1 MSNICLTFFIVCD
14 NIPTTRKIMK
24 KIEDNLNKLMDYI
37 TCAVSEQ
44 GIVPSIREMCANIG
58 VTSTSTINYYL
69 NILEERGY
77 IKRSFNKN
85 RSIELTDKAKQNITP
100 PNMKSVGL
108 VGKVA
113 AGIPIFAE
121 ENKIDNFMF
130 SKNLFNFENMFML
143 KVQGDSMIDASI
155 LDGDFVVV
163 KQSQDAENGQIVVA
177 MVEDGATVKTF
188 YKEKDCIRLQPEN
201 PLYQPI
207 ISPDIQI
214 LGVVV
219 GLVRKF

>member
-1 MSNICLTFFIVCD
+1 
-14 NIPTTRKIMK
+14 MK

-37 TCAVSEQ
+37 TGAVSAQ
-44 GIVPSIREMCANIG
+44 GIVPSIREMCTNIG

-207 ISPDIQI
+207 ISPDIQV
-214 LGVVV
+214 LGIVV

>member
-1 MSNICLTFFIVCD
+1 
-14 NIPTTRKIMK
+14 MK

-37 TCAVSEQ
+37 TGAVSAQ

-155 LDGDFVVV
+155 LDGDYVVV

>member
-1 MSNICLTFFIVCD
+1 
-14 NIPTTRKIMK
+14 MK
-24 KIEDNLNKLMDYI
+24 KIEDNLKKLMDYI
-37 TCAVSEQ
+37 TDAVSTQ

-58 VTSTSTINYYL
+58 VTSTSTVNYYL
-69 NILEERGY
+69 NILEERGF

-85 RSIELTDKAKQNITP
+85 RSIELTDKSRQNLTP

-108 VGKVA
+108 IGKVA

-121 ENKIDNFMF
+121 ENKVDNFMF

-155 LDGDFVVV
+155 LDGDYVVV

-177 MVEDGATVKTF
+177 LVGDGATVKTF

-207 ISPDIQI
+207 ISPDIQV
-214 LGVVV
+214 LGIVV

>member
-1 MSNICLTFFIVCD
+1 
-14 NIPTTRKIMK
+14 MK
-24 KIEDNLNKLMDYI
+24 KIEDNLKKLMDYI
-37 TCAVSEQ
+37 TEVVSVQ

-58 VTSTSTINYYL
+58 VTSTSTVNYYL

-85 RSIELTDKAKQNITP
+85 RSIELTDKSRQNLTP

-108 VGKVA
+108 IGKVA

-121 ENKIDNFMF
+121 ENKVDNFMF

-155 LDGDFVVV
+155 LDGDYVVV

-177 MVEDGATVKTF
+177 LVGDGATVKTF

-207 ISPDIQI
+207 ISPDIQV

-219 GLVRKF
+219 GLLRKF

>member
-1 MSNICLTFFIVCD
+1 
-14 NIPTTRKIMK
+14 MK
-24 KIEDNLNKLMDYI
+24 KIEDNLKKLMDYI
-37 TCAVSEQ
+37 TGAVSAQ

-155 LDGDFVVV
+155 LDGDYVVV

-177 MVEDGATVKTF
+177 LVGDGATVKTF
-188 YKEKDCIRLQPEN
+188 YKEKDCIRLQPKN

-207 ISPDIQI
+207 ISPDIQV
-214 LGVVV
+214 LGIVV

>member
-1 MSNICLTFFIVCD
+1 
-14 NIPTTRKIMK
+14 MK
-24 KIEDNLNKLMDYI
+24 KIEDNLKKLMDYI
-37 TCAVSEQ
+37 TGAVSAQ

-214 LGVVV
+214 LGIVV

>member
-1 MSNICLTFFIVCD
+1 
-14 NIPTTRKIMK
+14 MK
-24 KIEDNLNKLMDYI
+24 KIEDNLKKLMDYI
-37 TCAVSEQ
+37 TEVVSVQ

-58 VTSTSTINYYL
+58 VTSTSTVNYYL

-85 RSIELTDKAKQNITP
+85 RSIELTDKSRQNLTP
-100 PNMKSVGL
+100 PNMKSVWL
-108 VGKVA
+108 IGKVA

-121 ENKIDNFMF
+121 ENKVDNFMF

-155 LDGDFVVV
+155 LDGDYVVV

-177 MVEDGATVKTF
+177 LVGDGATVKTF

-207 ISPDIQI
+207 ISPDIQV

>member
-1 MSNICLTFFIVCD
+1 
-14 NIPTTRKIMK
+14 MK
-24 KIEDNLNKLMDYI
+24 KIEDNLKKLMDYI
-37 TCAVSEQ
+37 TGAVSAQ

-155 LDGDFVVV
+155 LDGDYVVV

-177 MVEDGATVKTF
+177 LVGDGATVKTF

-207 ISPDIQI
+207 ISPDIQV

>member
-1 MSNICLTFFIVCD
+1 
-14 NIPTTRKIMK
+14 MK
-24 KIEDNLNKLMDYI
+24 KIEDNLKKLMDYI
-37 TCAVSEQ
+37 TGAVSAQ

-155 LDGDFVVV
+155 LDGDYVVV

-177 MVEDGATVKTF
+177 LVGDGATVKTF
-188 YKEKDCIRLQPEN
+188 YKEKDCIILQPEN

-207 ISPDIQI
+207 ISPDIQV
-214 LGVVV
+214 LGIVV

>member
-1 MSNICLTFFIVCD
+1 
-14 NIPTTRKIMK
+14 MK

-37 TCAVSEQ
+37 TGAVSAQ

-207 ISPDIQI
+207 ISHDIQI
-214 LGVVV
+214 LGIVV

>member
-1 MSNICLTFFIVCD
+1 
-14 NIPTTRKIMK
+14 MK
-24 KIEDNLNKLMDYI
+24 KIEDNLKKLMDYI
-37 TCAVSEQ
+37 TGAVSAQ

-155 LDGDFVVV
+155 LDGDYVVV

-207 ISPDIQI
+207 TSPDIQV
-214 LGVVV
+214 LGIVV

>member
-1 MSNICLTFFIVCD
+1 
-14 NIPTTRKIMK
+14 MK
-24 KIEDNLNKLMDYI
+24 KIEDNLKKLMDYI
-37 TCAVSEQ
+37 TGAVSAQ

-100 PNMKSVGL
+100 PNMKSIGL

-155 LDGDFVVV
+155 LDGDYVVV

-177 MVEDGATVKTF
+177 LVGDGATVKTF

-207 ISPDIQI
+207 ISPDIQV

>member
-1 MSNICLTFFIVCD
+1 
-14 NIPTTRKIMK
+14 MK

-37 TCAVSEQ
+37 TGAVSAQ

-155 LDGDFVVV
+155 LDGDYVVV

-207 ISPDIQI
+207 ISPDIQV
-214 LGVVV
+214 LGIVV

>member
-1 MSNICLTFFIVCD
+1 
-14 NIPTTRKIMK
+14 MK
-24 KIEDNLNKLMDYI
+24 KIEDNLKKLMDYI
-37 TCAVSEQ
+37 TEVVSVQ

-58 VTSTSTINYYL
+58 VTSTSTVNYYL

-85 RSIELTDKAKQNITP
+85 RSIELTDKSRQNLTP

-108 VGKVA
+108 IGKVA

-121 ENKIDNFMF
+121 ENKVDNFMF

-155 LDGDFVVV
+155 LDGDYVVV

-177 MVEDGATVKTF
+177 LVGDGATVKTF

-207 ISPDIQI
+207 ISPDIQV
-214 LGVVV
+214 LGIVV

>member
-1 MSNICLTFFIVCD
+1 
-14 NIPTTRKIMK
+14 MK
-24 KIEDNLNKLMDYI
+24 KIEDNLKKLMDYI
-37 TCAVSEQ
+37 TEVVSVQ

-58 VTSTSTINYYL
+58 VTSTSTVNYYL

-85 RSIELTDKAKQNITP
+85 RSIELTDKSRQNLTP

-108 VGKVA
+108 IGKVA

-121 ENKIDNFMF
+121 ENKVDNFMF

-155 LDGDFVVV
+155 LDGDYVVV

-177 MVEDGATVKTF
+177 LVGDGATVKTF

-207 ISPDIQI
+207 ISPDIQV

>member
-1 MSNICLTFFIVCD
+1 
-14 NIPTTRKIMK
+14 MK

-37 TCAVSEQ
+37 TGAVSAQ

-85 RSIELTDKAKQNITP
+85 RSIALTDKAKQNITP

-155 LDGDFVVV
+155 LDGDYVVV

>member
-1 MSNICLTFFIVCD
+1 
-14 NIPTTRKIMK
+14 MK
-24 KIEDNLNKLMDYI
+24 KIEDNLKKLMDYI
-37 TCAVSEQ
+37 TGAVSAQ

-85 RSIELTDKAKQNITP
+85 RFIELTDKAKQNITP

-155 LDGDFVVV
+155 LDGDYVVV

-207 ISPDIQI
+207 ISPDIQV
-214 LGVVV
+214 LGIVV

>member
-1 MSNICLTFFIVCD
+1 
-14 NIPTTRKIMK
+14 MK

-121 ENKIDNFMF
+121 ENKIDNFIF

-177 MVEDGATVKTF
+177 MVEDDGATVKTF

>member
-1 MSNICLTFFIVCD
+1 MSNICLTFFIEYD

-37 TCAVSEQ
+37 TGAVSAQ

-100 PNMKSVGL
+100 PNMKSIGL

-155 LDGDFVVV
+155 LDGDYVVV

-177 MVEDGATVKTF
+177 LVGDGATVKTF

-207 ISPDIQI
+207 ISSDIQI

>member
-1 MSNICLTFFIVCD
+1 
-14 NIPTTRKIMK
+14 MK
-24 KIEDNLNKLMDYI
+24 KIEDNLKKLMDYI
-37 TCAVSEQ
+37 TGAVSAQ

-130 SKNLFNFENMFML
+130 SKNLFNFENIFML

-177 MVEDGATVKTF
+177 LVGDGATVKTF

>member
-1 MSNICLTFFIVCD
+1 
-14 NIPTTRKIMK
+14 MK
-24 KIEDNLNKLMDYI
+24 KIEENLKNLMDYI
-37 TCAVSEQ
+37 TEVVSAQ

-85 RSIELTDKAKQNITP
+85 RSIELTDKAKQNVTP

-113 AGIPIFAE
+113 AGIPILAE

-155 LDGDFVVV
+155 LDGDYVVV
-163 KQSQDAENGQIVVA
+163 KQSQEAENGQIVVA
-177 MVEDGATVKTF
+177 LVGDGATVKTF

>member
-1 MSNICLTFFIVCD
+1 
-14 NIPTTRKIMK
+14 MK

-155 LDGDFVVV
+155 LDGYYVVV

>member
-1 MSNICLTFFIVCD
+1 
-14 NIPTTRKIMK
+14 MK
-24 KIEDNLNKLMDYI
+24 KIEDNLKKLMDYI
-37 TCAVSEQ
+37 TEVVSVQ

-58 VTSTSTINYYL
+58 VTSTSTVNYYL

-85 RSIELTDKAKQNITP
+85 RSIELTDKSRQNLTP

-108 VGKVA
+108 IGKVA

-121 ENKIDNFMF
+121 ENKVDNFMF

-143 KVQGDSMIDASI
+143 KVQGDSMMDASI
-155 LDGDFVVV
+155 LDGDYVVV
-163 KQSQDAENGQIVVA
+163 KQSQDAESGQIVVA
-177 MVEDGATVKTF
+177 LVGDGATVKTF

-207 ISPDIQI
+207 ISPDIQV

>member
-1 MSNICLTFFIVCD
+1 
-14 NIPTTRKIMK
+14 MK
-24 KIEDNLNKLMDYI
+24 KIEDNLKKLMDYI
-37 TCAVSEQ
+37 TGAVSAQ

-155 LDGDFVVV
+155 LDGDYVVV

-177 MVEDGATVKTF
+177 LVGDGATVKTF

-214 LGVVV
+214 MGVVV

>member
-1 MSNICLTFFIVCD
+1 
-14 NIPTTRKIMK
+14 MK
-24 KIEDNLNKLMDYI
+24 KIEDNLKKLMDYI
-37 TCAVSEQ
+37 TEVVSVQ

-58 VTSTSTINYYL
+58 VTSTSTVNYYL

-85 RSIELTDKAKQNITP
+85 RSIELTDKSRQNLTP

-108 VGKVA
+108 IGKVA

-121 ENKIDNFMF
+121 ENKVDNFMF

-155 LDGDFVVV
+155 LDGDYVVV
-163 KQSQDAENGQIVVA
+163 KQSQDAQNGQIVVA
-177 MVEDGATVKTF
+177 LVGDGATVKTF

-207 ISPDIQI
+207 ISPDIQV
-214 LGVVV
+214 LGIVV

>member
-1 MSNICLTFFIVCD
+1 
-14 NIPTTRKIMK
+14 MK
-24 KIEDNLNKLMDYI
+24 KIEENLKNLISFI
-37 TCAVSEQ
+37 TEKVSEQ
-44 GIVPSIREMCANIG
+44 GIVPSIREMCSNIG

-85 RSIELTDKAKQNITP
+85 RAIELTDKTRQSITP

-130 SKNLFNFENMFML
+130 SKNLFNFDNMFML
-143 KVQGDSMIDASI
+143 KVQGDSMIEASI
-155 LDGDFVVV
+155 LDGDYVVV
-163 KQSQDAENGQIVVA
+163 KQSQDAENGEIVVA
-177 MVEDGATVKTF
+177 LVEDSATVKTF

-214 LGVVV
+214 LGIVV

>member
-1 MSNICLTFFIVCD
+1 
-14 NIPTTRKIMK
+14 MK
-24 KIEDNLNKLMDYI
+24 KIEDNLKKLMDYI
-37 TCAVSEQ
+37 TGAVSAQ

>member
-1 MSNICLTFFIVCD
+1 
-14 NIPTTRKIMK
+14 MK
-24 KIEDNLNKLMDYI
+24 KIEENLNKLMEYI
-37 TCAVSEQ
+37 TEAVAEK

-58 VTSTSTINYYL
+58 VNSTSTINYYL
-69 NILEERGY
+69 NILEERGL

-85 RSIELTDKAKQNITP
+85 RSIELSDKAKQNIAP

-108 VGKVA
+108 VGNVA

-130 SKNLFNFENMFML
+130 SKNLFNYDNMFML
-143 KVQGDSMIDASI
+143 KVHGDSMINASI
-155 LDGDFVVV
+155 LDGDYVVV
-163 KQSQDAENGQIVVA
+163 KQCQDAENGQIVVA
-177 MVEDGATVKTF
+177 LVGDGATVKTF

-214 LGVVV
+214 LGIVV
-219 GLVRKF
+219 GIVRKI

>member
-1 MSNICLTFFIVCD
+1 
-14 NIPTTRKIMK
+14 MK

-37 TCAVSEQ
+37 TGAVSAQ

-155 LDGDFVVV
+155 LDGDYVVV

-177 MVEDGATVKTF
+177 LVGDGATVKTF

-201 PLYQPI
+201 PLYQQI

>member
-1 MSNICLTFFIVCD
+1 
-14 NIPTTRKIMK
+14 MK
-24 KIEDNLNKLMDYI
+24 KIEDNLKKLMDYI
-37 TCAVSEQ
+37 TGAVSAQ

-69 NILEERGY
+69 KILEERGY

-155 LDGDFVVV
+155 LDGDYVVV

-177 MVEDGATVKTF
+177 LVGDGATVKTF

-207 ISPDIQI
+207 ISPDIQV
-214 LGVVV
+214 LGIVV

>member
-1 MSNICLTFFIVCD
+1 
-14 NIPTTRKIMK
+14 MK
-24 KIEDNLNKLMDYI
+24 KIEDNLKKLMDYI
-37 TCAVSEQ
+37 TGAVSAQ

-100 PNMKSVGL
+100 PNMKSIGL

-155 LDGDFVVV
+155 LDGDYVVV

-177 MVEDGATVKTF
+177 LVGDGATVKTF

>member
-1 MSNICLTFFIVCD
+1 
-14 NIPTTRKIMK
+14 MK

-37 TCAVSEQ
+37 TGAVSAQ

-155 LDGDFVVV
+155 LDGDYVVV
-163 KQSQDAENGQIVVA
+163 KQSQDADNGQIVVA

>member
-1 MSNICLTFFIVCD
+1 
-14 NIPTTRKIMK
+14 MK
-24 KIEDNLNKLMDYI
+24 KIEDNLKKLMDYI
-37 TCAVSEQ
+37 TGAVSAQ

-155 LDGDFVVV
+155 LDGDYVVV
-163 KQSQDAENGQIVVA
+163 KQSKDAENGQIVVA
-177 MVEDGATVKTF
+177 LVGDGATVKTF

-207 ISPDIQI
+207 ISPDIQV
-214 LGVVV
+214 LGIVV

>member
-1 MSNICLTFFIVCD
+1 
-14 NIPTTRKIMK
+14 MK
-24 KIEDNLNKLMDYI
+24 KIEDNLKKLMDFI
-37 TCAVSEQ
+37 TEVVSVQ

-58 VTSTSTINYYL
+58 VTSTSTVNYYL

-85 RSIELTDKAKQNITP
+85 RSIELTDKSRQNLTP

-108 VGKVA
+108 IGKVA

-121 ENKIDNFMF
+121 ENKVDNFMF

-155 LDGDFVVV
+155 LDGDYVVV

-177 MVEDGATVKTF
+177 LVGDGVTVKTF

-207 ISPDIQI
+207 ISPDIQV

>member
-1 MSNICLTFFIVCD
+1 
-14 NIPTTRKIMK
+14 MK
-24 KIEDNLNKLMDYI
+24 KIEDNLKKLMDYI
-37 TCAVSEQ
+37 TGAVSAQ

-155 LDGDFVVV
+155 LDGDYVVV

-177 MVEDGATVKTF
+177 MIEDGATVKTF

>member
-1 MSNICLTFFIVCD
+1 
-14 NIPTTRKIMK
+14 MK
-24 KIEDNLNKLMDYI
+24 KIEDNLKKLMDYI
-37 TCAVSEQ
+37 TGAVSAQ

-100 PNMKSVGL
+100 PNMKSIGL

-155 LDGDFVVV
+155 LDGDYVVV

-188 YKEKDCIRLQPEN
+188 YKEKDCIRLQSEN

-207 ISPDIQI
+207 ISPDIQV
-214 LGVVV
+214 LGIVV

>member
-1 MSNICLTFFIVCD
+1 
-14 NIPTTRKIMK
+14 MK

-37 TCAVSEQ
+37 TGAVSAQ

-58 VTSTSTINYYL
+58 VTSTSTINQYL

-155 LDGDFVVV
+155 LDVDYVVV

>member
-1 MSNICLTFFIVCD
+1 
-14 NIPTTRKIMK
+14 MK
-24 KIEDNLNKLMDYI
+24 KIEDNLKKLMDYI
-37 TCAVSEQ
+37 TEVVSVQ

-58 VTSTSTINYYL
+58 VTSTSTVNYYL

-85 RSIELTDKAKQNITP
+85 RSIELTDKAKQNVTP

-143 KVQGDSMIDASI
+143 KVQGDSMIDVSI
-155 LDGDFVVV
+155 LDGDYVVV

-177 MVEDGATVKTF
+177 LVGDGATVKTF

-214 LGVVV
+214 LGIVV

>member
-1 MSNICLTFFIVCD
+1 
-14 NIPTTRKIMK
+14 MK
-24 KIEDNLNKLMDYI
+24 KIEDNLKKLMDYI
-37 TCAVSEQ
+37 TEVVSVQ

-58 VTSTSTINYYL
+58 VTSTSTVNYYL

-85 RSIELTDKAKQNITP
+85 RSIELTDKSRQNLTP

-108 VGKVA
+108 IGKVA

-121 ENKIDNFMF
+121 ENKVDNFMF

-143 KVQGDSMIDASI
+143 KVQGDSMMDASI
-155 LDGDFVVV
+155 LDGDYVVV

-177 MVEDGATVKTF
+177 LVGDGATVKTF

-207 ISPDIQI
+207 ISPDIQV

>member
-1 MSNICLTFFIVCD
+1 
-14 NIPTTRKIMK
+14 MK
-24 KIEDNLNKLMDYI
+24 KIEDNLKKLMDYI
-37 TCAVSEQ
+37 TEVVSVQ

-58 VTSTSTINYYL
+58 VTSTSTVNYYL
-69 NILEERGY
+69 NILEERGF

-85 RSIELTDKAKQNITP
+85 RSIELTDKSRQNLTP

-108 VGKVA
+108 IGKVA

-121 ENKIDNFMF
+121 ENKVDNFMF

-155 LDGDFVVV
+155 LDGDYVVV

-177 MVEDGATVKTF
+177 LVGDGATVKTF

-207 ISPDIQI
+207 ISPDIQV
-214 LGVVV
+214 LGIVV